1 MKSLL
6 SAQNLTK
13 RFGGLAAVND
23 VSLDL
28 LRNHIHAVI
37 GPNGAGKSTLTN
49 LLSGDLPPTSGTVQ
63 LGGQDVTG
71 WNPEKISRQ
80 GLGRSYQKT
89 NIFLPFTVWENVR
102 LAAQSRQ
109 PHAARWLSRATD
121 FAALNARATRAI
133 ELSGLENRKTAIAG
147 TISHGEQRQLE
158 IAMTLATEPQVLL
171 LDEPLAGMGVAEA
184 ERMVALLL
192 DAQERPRHP
201 AGRTRHGRGLHAG
214 RPADRDGQRQGDR
227 QRHTRRH
234 PRRRR
239 RAGRL
244 SGRGTLMAELLIDAK
259 GIHTYYG
266 ASHILR
272 GIDFSVARGETIG
285 LMGRNGMGKS
295 TLLKSIM
302 GLVRPR
308 SGSVAITGQDMLG
321 RAPYE
326 ISRLGI
332 AYVPEG
338 RGIFGNLSVV
348 ENLKMAARAGTRG
361 QRDWTY
367 ERVLET
373 FPRLQERLGHG
384 GQQLSGGEQQMLT
397 IGRALMTN
405 PDVLILD
412 EATEGL
418 APLIARE
425 IWRICGV
432 IRETGISSVIVDK
445 NWKHVTQI
453 TDRNIIL
460 VKGEVVFE
468 GSSAELHAR
477 PELLTQYLGV

>member
-1 MKSLL
+1 MS
-6 SAQNLTK
+6 
-13 RFGGLAAVND
+13 D
-23 VSLDL
+23 
-28 LRNHIHAVI
+28 
-37 GPNGAGKSTLTN
+37 
-49 LLSGDLPPTSGTVQ
+49 
-63 LGGQDVTG
+63 
-71 WNPEKISRQ
+71 
-80 GLGRSYQKT
+80 
-89 NIFLPFTVWENVR
+89 
-102 LAAQSRQ
+102 
-109 PHAARWLSRATD
+109 
-121 FAALNARATRAI
+121 
-133 ELSGLENRKTAIAG
+133 
-147 TISHGEQRQLE
+147 
-158 IAMTLATEPQVLL
+158 
-171 LDEPLAGMGVAEA
+171 
-184 ERMVALLL
+184 
-192 DAQERPRHP
+192 
-201 AGRTRHGRGLHAG
+201 
-214 RPADRDGQRQGDR
+214 
-227 QRHTRRH
+227 
-234 PRRRR
+234 
-239 RAGRL
+239 
-244 SGRGTLMAELLIDAK
+244 LLIDAK

-308 SGSVAITGQDMLG
+308 SGSVAITGKDMLG

-338 RGIFGNLSVV
+338 RGIFGNLSVL

-367 ERVLET
+367 DRVLET
-373 FPRLQERLGHG
+373 FPRLKERLGHG

-445 NWKHVTQI
+445 NWKHVTRI

-468 GSSAELHAR
+468 GGSAELQAR

>member
-1 MKSLL
+1 MSDTL
-6 SAQNLTK
+6 
-13 RFGGLAAVND
+13 
-23 VSLDL
+23 
-28 LRNHIHAVI
+28 IHA
-37 GPNGAGKSTLTN
+37 
-49 LLSGDLPPTSGTVQ
+49 
-63 LGGQDVTG
+63 
-71 WNPEKISRQ
+71 
-80 GLGRSYQKT
+80 
-89 NIFLPFTVWENVR
+89 
-102 LAAQSRQ
+102 
-109 PHAARWLSRATD
+109 H
-121 FAALNARATRAI
+121 
-133 ELSGLENRKTAIAG
+133 
-147 TISHGEQRQLE
+147 
-158 IAMTLATEPQVLL
+158 
-171 LDEPLAGMGVAEA
+171 
-184 ERMVALLL
+184 
-192 DAQERPRHP
+192 
-201 AGRTRHGRGLHAG
+201 
-214 RPADRDGQRQGDR
+214 
-227 QRHTRRH
+227 
-234 PRRRR
+234 
-239 RAGRL
+239 
-244 SGRGTLMAELLIDAK
+244 

-272 GIDFSVARGETIG
+272 GIDFSVGRGETIG

-302 GLVRPR
+302 GIVPPRKGTVEIKGKPMNGRPTFE
-308 SGSVAITGQDMLG
+308 VAQM
-321 RAPYE
+321 
-326 ISRLGI
+326 GI

-348 ENLKMAARAGTRG
+348 ENLKMAARAGPRG

-373 FPRLQERLGHG
+373 FPRLKERLGHG

-425 IWRICGV
+425 IWRICSV
-432 IRETGISSVIVDK
+432 IKDSGISAIIVDK

-468 GSSAELHAR
+468 GSSQALHAD
-477 PELLTQYLGV
+477 PSVLEQHLGV